1 MFSGKTGKYK
11 PTPLTNITAAYK
23 QFIQPTMKTF
33 LSSAISTEN
42 VPGGYIEEQM
52 VFTWHHLWA
61 RYLHL
66 RFFSRSLRSL
76 VATQFRKRRVAFTF
90 VNVAAALAGSDVPQ
104 RCMEMEQFKADMG
117 EKKVLKLF
125 PSGDGQF
132 NCAYQSV
139 NED

>member
-90 VNVAAALAGSDVPQ
+90 VNVATALADSDAVEKSRKSTKSLARQGKVVP
-104 RCMEMEQFKADMG
+104 C
-117 EKKVLKLF
+117 
-125 PSGDGQF
+125 DGL
-132 NCAYQSV
+132 
-139 NED
+139 